1 MTKNIHKNDGERWG
15 PKYVDK
21 RKWPTYNPKLVKRG
35 EYLLELSW
43 VRSWPEELKEMN
55 AGKVGMPYKFPKS
68 LIKLQAVWHAKS
80 IVFRMIEGVTR
91 QLVSISALP
100 AFNTYTNT
108 CRRTNDLET
117 TLQIPNGDALRLFC
131 DGGSFQ
137 ASEGGEY
144 LREKYGKKNR
154 KWVQI
159 VFWGDPES
167 KEPVSFEVNIVQDS
181 EIESGKRQLQKLVKN
196 GVKIEAAGG
205 DGAFDEID
213 FWNWIGKHGIEP
225 VIKPDK
231 NARDDSA
238 SPARNRNVKERKKG
252 HKKWSKKH
260 GYGFRW
266 PATEGILSAVKR
278 IFGEHVSARSEKGMV
293 QQVKIK
299 FWAYQQ
305 MKRYGEA

>member
-1 MTKNIHKNDGERWG
+1 MKKQKRWG
-15 PKYVDK
+15 RKFIDK
-21 RKWPTYNPKLVKRG
+21 RDWPVYNEQLVKRG
-35 EYLLELSW
+35 EFLLDLDWVKSW
-43 VRSWPEELKEMN
+43 DKEVETKN
-55 AGKVGMPYKFPKS
+55 KDKVGRPYRFPDS

-80 IVFRMIEGVTR
+80 ITFRMIEGVTR
-91 QLVSISALP
+91 QLAALSAMP
-100 AFNTYTNT
+100 AYNDYSNA
-108 CRRTNDLET
+108 CRRINNLET
-117 TLQIPNGDALRLFC
+117 ALQVPEGDSLRLFC

-137 ASEGGEY
+137 VIEGGEY

-159 VFWGDPES
+159 VFWGDPKS

-181 EIESGKRQLQKLVKN
+181 EIESGKRQLQELVDE
-196 GVKIEAAGG
+196 GIPIVAAGG

-213 FWNWIGKHGIEP
+213 FWNWIDGNGVEP

-238 SPARNRNVKERKKG
+238 SPARNKNVKERRKKG
-252 HKKWSKKH
+252 HKRWSKKH

-266 PATEGILSAVKR
+266 PATEGILSAIKR
-278 IFGEHVSARSEKGMV
+278 IFGEQVNARSERGML

-305 MKRYGEA
+305 LKKYGEAKV